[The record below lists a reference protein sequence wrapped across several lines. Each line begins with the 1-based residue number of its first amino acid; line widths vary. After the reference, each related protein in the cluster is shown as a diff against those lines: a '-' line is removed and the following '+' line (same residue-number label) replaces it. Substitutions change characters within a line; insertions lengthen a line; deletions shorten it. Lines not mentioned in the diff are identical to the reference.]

1 MLVTPCYASFEPD
14 KCLGNLLTLR
24 SQRAKPLSYD
34 EFTRS
39 DQLYAEFCNRPQH
52 RDRLTQRLRAALR
65 AAANRVARH
74 GNPPGYNARLAYR
87 MHKRR
92 RAKALALAIY
102 GDPMAKAPGDAV

>member
-1 MLVTPCYASFEPD
+1 MSSRLD
-14 KCLGNLLTLR
+14 TLR
-24 SQRAKPLSYD
+24 IRSARPLTREEY
-34 EFTRS
+34 TRS
-39 DQLYAEFCNRPQH
+39 DILYAEFCNRPQH
-52 RDRLTQRLRAALR
+52 RNRLTKCLRAALR

-102 GDPMAKAPGDAV
+102 GDPMAKSPRDAV